1 MMVSGYK
8 DRWVFILGLLD
19 ATHIMDQ
26 LLETRKKVVEKG
38 IQMLS
43 TNLTVGT
50 WGNISCRVPGED
62 YIAITPTGMSYN
74 TLVPEDIVVLDL
86 RGNTISGTRKP
97 SIEVPLHLAIYNARE
112 DVQAIVH
119 THSAYATAMAVA
131 RREIPGAVEDLVQ
144 IVGGNVRVNEYALP
158 GTEQLGINTVKAME
172 GRNAVLLANHG
183 MLGAGRNLEEAFR
196 VCQVVEKSAQVTLL
210 AQLMGGVVELS
221 QDDIDRMRN
230 NFLQGYGQ
238 EKEKD
243 VS

>member
-1 MMVSGYK
+1 
-8 DRWVFILGLLD
+8 
-19 ATHIMDQ
+19 MDQ

-38 IQMLS
+38 IEMLS

-50 WGNISCRVPGED
+50 WGNISSRVPGED
-62 YIAITPTGMSYN
+62 YIAITPTGMRYD

-131 RREIPGAVEDLVQ
+131 RREIPGSVEDLVQ

-158 GTEQLGINTVKAME
+158 GSEQLGINTVKAME

-196 VCQVVEKSAQVTLL
+196 VCQVVEKSAQVTIL
-210 AQLMGGVVELS
+210 AQLMGGVVELT
-221 QDDIDRMRN
+221 QDDINGMRN
-230 NFLQGYGQ
+230 FYLQGYGQ
-238 EKEKD
+238 KKEKD

>member
-1 MMVSGYK
+1 
-8 DRWVFILGLLD
+8 
-19 ATHIMDQ
+19 MDQ

-38 IQMLS
+38 IEMLA

-50 WGNISCRVPGED
+50 WGNISCRVPGEY
-62 YIAITPTGMSYN
+62 YIAITPTGMSYD

-97 SIEVPLHLAIYNARE
+97 SVEVPLHLAIYKARE

-158 GTEQLGINTVKAME
+158 GTEQLGLNAVKAME

-183 MLGAGRNLEEAFR
+183 MLGVGRNLEEAFR

-210 AQLMGGVVELS
+210 AQLMGGVAELS
-221 QDDIDRMRN
+221 QDDIDGMRN
-230 NFLQGYGQ
+230 CYLQGYGQ
-238 EKEKD
+238 IA
-243 VS
+243 VNS

>member
-1 MMVSGYK
+1 
-8 DRWVFILGLLD
+8 
-19 ATHIMDQ
+19 MDQ

-38 IQMLS
+38 IEMLS

-62 YIAITPTGMSYN
+62 YIAITPTGMGYD

-86 RGNTISGTRKP
+86 KGNTISGTRKP

-183 MLGAGRNLEEAFR
+183 MLGAGRDLEEAFR
-196 VCQVVEKSAQVTLL
+196 VCQVVEKSAQITLL

-221 QDDIDRMRN
+221 QDDIDGMRN
-230 NFLQGYGQ
+230 FYLDAYGQ
-238 EKEKD
+238 R
-243 VS
+243 

>member
-1 MMVSGYK
+1 ME
-8 DRWVFILGLLD
+8 LLD
-19 ATHIMDQ
+19 AIHIMDQ
-26 LLETRKKVVEKG
+26 LMEIRKEVVEKG
-38 IQMLS
+38 IKMLL

-62 YIAITPTGMSYN
+62 YIAITPSGMSYD

-131 RREIPGAVEDLVQ
+131 RREIPGAIEDLVQ

-221 QDDIDRMRN
+221 QDDIDGMRN
-230 NFLQGYGQ
+230 CYLQGYGQ
-238 EKEKD
+238 DKEKD

>member
-1 MMVSGYK
+1 
-8 DRWVFILGLLD
+8 
-19 ATHIMDQ
+19 MDQ

-38 IQMLS
+38 IEMLA

-62 YIAITPTGMSYN
+62 YLAITPSGMNYD
-74 TLVPEDIVVLDL
+74 TLVPEDIVVLNL

-158 GTEQLGINTVKAME
+158 GTEQLGINTVKALE

-221 QDDIDRMRN
+221 QDDIDGMRN
-230 NFLQGYGQ
+230 YYLQGYSQ
-238 EKEKD
+238 DKEKD

>member
-1 MMVSGYK
+1 
-8 DRWVFILGLLD
+8 
-19 ATHIMDQ
+19 MDQ

-38 IQMLS
+38 IEMLATS
-43 TNLTVGT
+43 LTVGT
-50 WGNISCRVPGED
+50 WGNLSCRVPGED
-62 YIAITPTGMSYN
+62 YIAITPTGMSYD

-86 RGNTISGTRKP
+86 RGNTVSGTRKP

-183 MLGAGRNLEEAFR
+183 MLGVGRNLEEAFR

-221 QDDIDRMRN
+221 QEDIDGMRN
-230 NFLQGYGQ
+230 FYLQGYGQ
-238 EKEKD
+238 DNDKEKD

>member
-1 MMVSGYK
+1 
-8 DRWVFILGLLD
+8 
-19 ATHIMDQ
+19 MDQ
-26 LLETRKKVVEKG
+26 LMKTRKKVVEKG
-38 IQMLS
+38 IEMLS

-62 YIAITPTGMSYN
+62 YIAITPTGMSYD
-74 TLVPEDIVVLDL
+74 TLVPEDIVILDF
-86 RGNTISGTRKP
+86 RGITINGTRQP

-131 RREIPGAVEDLVQ
+131 RRGIPGAVEDLVQ

-183 MLGAGRNLEEAFR
+183 MLGAGRDLDEAFR
-196 VCQVVEKSAQVTLL
+196 VCQIVEKSAQITIF
-210 AQLMGGVVELS
+210 AQLIGGVVELS
-221 QDDIDRMRN
+221 PDDIDGMRN
-230 NFLQGYGQ
+230 FYLEAYGQ
-238 EKEKD
+238 KLDKGMNLT
-243 VS
+243 S

>member
-1 MMVSGYK
+1 M
-8 DRWVFILGLLD
+8 DLL
-19 ATHIMDQ
+19 MD
-26 LLETRKKVVEKG
+26 TRKRVVEKG
-38 IQMLS
+38 IEMLS

-62 YIAITPTGMSYN
+62 YIAITPTGMSYD
-74 TLVPEDIVVLDL
+74 TLTPEDIVVLDL
-86 RGNTISGTRKP
+86 RGNTIDGIRKP

-119 THSAYATAMAVA
+119 THSAYASAMAVT
-131 RREIPGAVEDLVQ
+131 RREIPGAIEDLVQ

-183 MLGAGRNLEEAFR
+183 MLGAGRDLNEAFR
-196 VCQVVEKSAQVTLL
+196 VCQIVEKSAQITLL

-221 QDDIDRMRN
+221 QDDINGMRS
-230 NFLQGYGQ
+230 FYLEAYGQ
-238 EKEKD
+238 R
-243 VS
+243 

>member
-1 MMVSGYK
+1 
-8 DRWVFILGLLD
+8 
-19 ATHIMDQ
+19 MDQ

-38 IQMLS
+38 IKMLS

-62 YIAITPTGMSYN
+62 YIAITPSGMSYD

-86 RGNTISGTRKP
+86 RGNTLSGTRKP

-144 IVGGNVRVNEYALP
+144 IVGGNVRVNEYSLP

-183 MLGAGRNLEEAFR
+183 MLGAGRDLEEAFR
-196 VCQVVEKSAQVTLL
+196 VCQVVEKSAQIALL

-221 QDDIDRMRN
+221 QDDIDGMRN
-230 NFLQGYGQ
+230 FYLQGYGQ
-238 EKEKD
+238 DKEKD
-243 VS
+243 V